1 MKRLII
7 IALVLGCIQAKA
19 QQIVGSV
26 VDAITNKPLGYAN
39 VFTNFKNR
47 LQYTD
52 SIGYFTLNKDSLDK
66 KDSIYIQYVGY
77 KTLAFAAASLGYT
90 NIFKMA
96 PQSQE
101 LEPVVVTNCRRF
113 KEYTINRR
121 LGKIKDYI
129 GPGPET
135 RFVIMGR
142 YLAGSEVDGFIK
154 KLEIYAGN
162 FNANIHVPVRLHW
175 YNWDSAA
182 NVPGNELTTA
192 NIVIYPYRQG
202 WNSFALPANTIYF
215 SGGGIVI
222 GLEFIYPVE
231 YMRQYNLLPT
241 TDSKAAWLM
250 DMNNRWS
257 LGMQLTKDA
266 SQAGFYQVNNLAVRK
281 YNSRGRDLFI
291 KPALRFTVAKCLD

>member
-7 IALVLGCIQAKA
+7 IALVLGCINTKA
-19 QQIVGSV
+19 QQIVGTV

-47 LQYTD
+47 LLYTD
-52 SIGYFTLNKDSLDK
+52 SLGNFTLNKDSLDR
-66 KDSIYIQYVGY
+66 KDSVYIQYIGY
-77 KTLAFAAASLGYT
+77 KKLAFATVSLGNS
-90 NIFKMA
+90 NIFKMV

-121 LGKIKDYI
+121 VGSIKEYI

-135 RFVIMGR
+135 KFVIIGR
-142 YLAGSEVDGFIK
+142 YLSPNDADGFIVQ
-154 KLEIYAGN
+154 LEIYAGN

-175 YNWDSAA
+175 YAWDSAT
-182 NVPGNELTTA
+182 NMPGTELTTA
-192 NIVIYPYRQG
+192 NIVIYPYREG
-202 WNSFALPANTIYF
+202 WNGFALPANAIYF
-215 SGGGIVI
+215 SGGGIAI

-231 YMRQYNLLPT
+231 YMQQYSKLPT
-241 TDSKAAWLM
+241 VDSKAAWLT

-257 LGMQLTKDA
+257 LGLQVTKDA
-266 SQAGFYQVNNLAVRK
+266 NQTGFYQVNNFAVRK
-281 YNSRGRDLFI
+281 YSSRGRNLFI